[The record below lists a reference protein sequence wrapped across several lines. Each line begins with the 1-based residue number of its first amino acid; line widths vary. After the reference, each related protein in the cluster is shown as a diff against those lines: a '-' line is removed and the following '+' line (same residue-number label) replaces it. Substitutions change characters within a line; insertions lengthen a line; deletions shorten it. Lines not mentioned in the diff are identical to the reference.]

1 MKLVCF
7 IQARMSSK
15 RFPNKALVKIK
26 KKEILKIIYEKIK
39 RDIKKLKI
47 VILTSKDKR
56 DEKIVNFCLKNK
68 YSYFTGSLNNVYERY
83 KSALKKNKIDAF
95 IRITGDSP
103 LINVKLL
110 KKMIQVF
117 KRSNSDIV
125 TNVFPRSFPIGQS
138 IEIINKNVFF
148 KVNSKKL
155 SKFHRE
161 HITSYFYKNPLK
173 YNILNIKNKRNLS
186 KINLSINTKKDLKK
200 LKKKIYEQI

>member
-1 MKLVCF
+1 MKLICF

-15 RFPNKALVKIK
+15 RFPNKALFKIK
-26 KKEILKIIYEKIK
+26 KKEILKIIYERIK

-47 VILTSKDKR
+47 VILTSKDRR
-56 DEKIVNFCLKNK
+56 DKKIVNFCLKNK
-68 YSYFTGSLNNVYERY
+68 YLFFTGSLNNVYERY
-83 KSALKKNKIDAF
+83 KSALKKNKTDAF

-110 KKMIQVF
+110 KKMIKVF
-117 KRSNSDIV
+117 KKSNSDII

-138 IEIINKNVFF
+138 IEIINKKVFF
-148 KVNSKKL
+148 KVSSKKL
-155 SKFHRE
+155 SKFQKE

-186 KINLSINTKKDLKK
+186 KINLSINTKKDLKR
-200 LKKKIYEQI
+200 LEKKIYEQI